1 MKICHKNIEFSL
13 FPKSKIISLVK
24 KSSNKFSG
32 LFENNLYKYIN
43 EEEKKYEI
51 HFISEKKCND
61 YRQLKIYHQVKN
73 FMIN

>member
-13 FPKSKIISLVK
+13 FSKLKIFSLFK

-43 EEEKKYEI
+43 EEEKEYEI
-51 HFISEKKCND
+51 NFISEKN
-61 YRQLKIYHQVKN
+61 V
-73 FMIN
+73 MIIDIKVLSSNQKFHD

>member
-24 KSSNKFSG
+24 KSLNKFSG

-51 HFISEKKCND
+51 NFISEKN
-61 YRQLKIYHQVKN
+61 V
-73 FMIN
+73 MIIDIKVLSSNQKFHD